1 MDEIVYKILVLGD
14 SSVGKSSLMMRFAD
28 NYYEENN
35 VSTIGIVSKKKDII
49 INNQKIILNI
59 FDTSGQERYHS
70 ISKNYI
76 RNSDGI
82 IFVFD
87 LTNGITFDNIKRW
100 LMNCE
105 DLIQDF
111 QKIVVGNK
119 LDLEN
124 REVDKERIEKFCGE
138 NNLKYFETSAR
149 NNINVGRIFKE
160 LAKLILD
167 SKQKKNEEKY
177 EKDKKIPKLTS
188 FKKEKSKDQK
198 RRCC

>member
-1 MDEIVYKILVLGD
+1 MDEIVYKILLLGD

-35 VSTIGIVSKKKDII
+35 VSTIGVVSKKKDII

-59 FDTSGQERYHS
+59 FDTSGQERYRS
-70 ISKNYI
+70 ISTNFL

-87 LTNGITFDNIKRW
+87 LTNGTTFDNIKRW
-100 LMNCE
+100 LITCDE
-105 DLIQDF
+105 VIQDF

-124 REVDKERIEKFCGE
+124 REVDKERIEKFCE
-138 NNLKYFETSAR
+138 EKNLKYFETSAR
-149 NNINVGRIFKE
+149 NNINVRRMFKE

-177 EKDKKIPKLTS
+177 EKVKKIPKLTS
-188 FKKEKSKDQK
+188 FKKEKSKDKK
-198 RRCC
+198 RRFC

>member
-1 MDEIVYKILVLGD
+1 MDEIVYKILLLGD

-87 LTNGITFDNIKRW
+87 LTNGTTFDNIKRW

-167 SKQKKNEEKY
+167 SKQINKEKNEKN
-177 EKDKKIPKLTS
+177 KKIPKLTTLT
-188 FKKEKSKDQK
+188 KEKFKDQK
-198 RRCC
+198 RRFC

>member
-1 MDEIVYKILVLGD
+1 MDEIVYKILLLGD

-70 ISKNYI
+70 ISKNFL

-87 LTNGITFDNIKRW
+87 LTNETTFDNIKRW
-100 LMNCE
+100 LITCDE
-105 DLIQDF
+105 VIQDF

-124 REVDKERIEKFCGE
+124 REVDKERIEKFYGE
-138 NNLKYFETSAR
+138 KNLKYFETSAR
-149 NNINVGRIFKE
+149 NNINVGRMFKE

>member
-1 MDEIVYKILVLGD
+1 MLRLW
-14 SSVGKSSLMMRFAD
+14 MRFAD

-35 VSTIGIVSKKKDII
+35 VSTIGVVSKKKDII

-59 FDTSGQERYHS
+59 FDTSGQERYRS
-70 ISKNYI
+70 ISTNFL

-87 LTNGITFDNIKRW
+87 LTNGTTFDNIKRW
-100 LMNCE
+100 LITCDE
-105 DLIQDF
+105 VIQDF

-124 REVDKERIEKFCGE
+124 REVDKERIEKFCE
-138 NNLKYFETSAR
+138 EKNLKYFETSAR
-149 NNINVGRIFKE
+149 NNINVRRMFKE

-177 EKDKKIPKLTS
+177 EKVKKIPKLTS
-188 FKKEKSKDQK
+188 FKKEKSKDKK
-198 RRCC
+198 RRFC

>member
-1 MDEIVYKILVLGD
+1 MDEIVYKILLLGD

-35 VSTIGIVSKKKDII
+35 VSTIGVVSKKKDII

-59 FDTSGQERYHS
+59 FDTSGQERYRS
-70 ISKNYI
+70 ISTNFL

-87 LTNGITFDNIKRW
+87 LTNGTTFDNIKRW
-100 LMNCE
+100 LITCDE
-105 DLIQDF
+105 VIQDF

-124 REVDKERIEKFCGE
+124 REVDKERIEKFCE
-138 NNLKYFETSAR
+138 EKNLKYFETSAR
-149 NNINVGRIFKE
+149 NNINVRRMFKE

-167 SKQKKNEEKY
+167 SKQINKEKNEKN
-177 EKDKKIPKLTS
+177 KKIPKLTTLT
-188 FKKEKSKDQK
+188 KEKFKDQK
-198 RRCC
+198 RRFC

>member
-1 MDEIVYKILVLGD
+1 MDEIVYKILLLGD

-35 VSTIGIVSKKKDII
+35 VSTIGVVSKKKDII

-59 FDTSGQERYHS
+59 FDTSGQERYRS
-70 ISKNYI
+70 ISTNFL

-87 LTNGITFDNIKRW
+87 LTNGTTFDNIKRW
-100 LMNCE
+100 LITCDE
-105 DLIQDF
+105 VIQDF

-124 REVDKERIEKFCGE
+124 REIDKERIEKFCE
-138 NNLKYFETSAR
+138 EKNLKYFETSAR
-149 NNINVGRIFKE
+149 NNINVRRMFKE

-177 EKDKKIPKLTS
+177 EKVKKIPKLTS
-188 FKKEKSKDQK
+188 FKKEKSKDKK
-198 RRCC
+198 RRFC

>member
-1 MDEIVYKILVLGD
+1 MDEIVYKILLLGD

-59 FDTSGQERYHS
+59 FDTSGQERYRS
-70 ISKNYI
+70 ISTNFL

-87 LTNGITFDNIKRW
+87 LTNGTTFDNIKRW
-100 LMNCE
+100 LITCDE
-105 DLIQDF
+105 VIQDF

-167 SKQKKNEEKY
+167 SKQINKEKNEKN
-177 EKDKKIPKLTS
+177 KKIPKLTTLT
-188 FKKEKSKDQK
+188 KEKFKDQK
-198 RRCC
+198 RRFC